1 MESRDLVSAPLT
13 SVEEQPE
20 MIFSTDTCN
29 DQCYHGFSL
38 ATDRPNSRYFSWC
51 LVEFG

>member
-1 MESRDLVSAPLT
+1 MESKDLVSAPLT

-29 DQCYHGFSL
+29 TTNVIMGSHSL
-38 ATDRPNSRYFSWC
+38 PTGRILDISLGVW
-51 LVEFG
+51 